1 MLKDMKTALTT
12 RYAGVCS
19 LEKKRGEKM
28 SKLVIFITC
37 FIMYC
42 IGYAVGFSSG
52 FDKGERHD

>member
-1 MLKDMKTALTT
+1 MMNAKNAITLI
-12 RYAGVCS
+12 YVEVQS
-19 LEKKRGEKM
+19 IEKEKGEKM
-28 SKLVIFITC
+28 SKLVIFIAC